1 MAKIRLLN
9 NLTGEYI
16 EYDES
21 ETKADDMP
29 AVEPQLS
36 VDDLQKRI
44 ATLESELAK
53 VKATAEEAKATSEA
67 ASAAVA
73 KAAAGAEMK

>member
-9 NLTGEYI
+9 NLTGKYI
-16 EYDES
+16 EYDEP
-21 ETKADDMP
+21 EQDMKDMP
-29 AVEPQLS
+29 AVVPQPS

-44 ATLESELAK
+44 DTLEAELAK
-53 VKATAEEAKATSEA
+53 VKATAEEAKA